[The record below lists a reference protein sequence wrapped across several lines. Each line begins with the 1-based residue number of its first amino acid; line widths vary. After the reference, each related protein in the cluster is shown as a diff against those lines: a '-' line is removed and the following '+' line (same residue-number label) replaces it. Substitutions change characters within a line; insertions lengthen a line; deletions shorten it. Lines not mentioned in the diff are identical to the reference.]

1 MAVST
6 AVSIDED
13 LLCRVLRP
21 ILGERTGV
29 FVTAGLDAVISQEV
43 PSPWLQWG
51 LSMPPGQCPALYAA
65 LLDLTT
71 TLIDQGVVKDFFFM
85 HKPPGLRIRFRVDP
99 DALPGIRDDLG
110 DRLAGW
116 QADSLVDGVT
126 SGVYEPEQQLFGGPV
141 AMPHV
146 HRLFTADSLAWL
158 TREGVGDPGPAW
170 AFSLAVLASV
180 LPAMGI
186 HGWEDI
192 EVWQRIREQC
202 HRRVPADLDPARVA
216 AVATGVRAAWADPG
230 RLRSDLSAGVSAA
243 LDTHGPAMTEAAAR
257 WREEYF
263 TDPGA
268 IIGPRE
274 ATAFFVI
281 FHWNRGG
288 LTPAA
293 QALVTAALADRTAR
307 P

>member
-1 MAVST
+1 MST

-13 LLCRVLRP
+13 MVHRALRP
-21 ILGERTGV
+21 ILGERTGA
-29 FVTAGLDAVISQEV
+29 FVTAGLAAVTDQAA
-43 PSPWLQWG
+43 PSPWLQWYLAG
-51 LSMPPGQCPALYAA
+51 HRRALYAA

-71 TLIDQGVVKDFFFM
+71 TLIDQGTVNDFFFM
-85 HKPPGLRIRFRVDP
+85 HKPPGLRVRFRVDP
-99 DALPGIRDDLG
+99 GASARIRGDLAG
-110 DRLAGW
+110 RLADW
-116 QADSLVDGVT
+116 QADGLVDGVT
-126 SGVYEPEQQLFGGPV
+126 AGVYEPEQQLFGGPV

-146 HRLFTADSLAWL
+146 HRLFTADSLTWL
-158 TREGVGDPGPAW
+158 GRASVRDPGPAW
-170 AFSLAVLASV
+170 AFSLALLASV

-186 HGWEDI
+186 DGWEDL
-192 EVWQRIREQC
+192 EVWQRIRQQC
-202 HRRVPADLDPARVA
+202 HRTVPTGLDPARAA
-216 AVATGVRAAWADPG
+216 AVATGVRAAWAEPA
-230 RLRSDLSAGVSAA
+230 RLRSELPAA
-243 LDTHGPAMTEAAAR
+243 ARVVLDTHGPAMAEAATR

-263 TDPGA
+263 ADPRA

-288 LTPAA
+288 LGPAT

>member
-1 MAVST
+1 MVVST

-13 LLCRVLRP
+13 VVCRVLRP

-29 FVTAGLDAVISQEV
+29 FVTAGLAAVTNQA
-43 PSPWLQWG
+43 PASPWLQWG
-51 LSMPPGQCPALYAA
+51 LAGHRPGLYAA

-71 TLIDQGVVKDFFFM
+71 TLIDQGTVSDFFFM
-85 HKPPGLRIRFRVDP
+85 HKPPGLRVRFRVDP
-99 DALPGIRDDLG
+99 AALVGIRGDLAG
-110 DRLAGW
+110 RLAEW
-116 QADSLVDGVT
+116 RADGLVDGVT
-126 SGVYEPEQQLFGGPV
+126 AGVYEPEQQLFGGPA

-158 TREGVGDPGPAW
+158 ARASVREPGPAW
-170 AFSLAVLASV
+170 AFSLALLASV

-186 HGWEDI
+186 HGWEDL
-192 EVWQRIREQC
+192 EVWQRIRQQC
-202 HRRVPADLDPARVA
+202 HRTVPAGLDPARTA
-216 AVATGVRAAWADPG
+216 AVATGVRAAWADPE
-230 RLRSDLSAGVSAA
+230 RLLSELPAA
-243 LDTHGPAMTEAAAR
+243 ARATLDTHGTTMAEVAAR

-263 TDPGA
+263 TAPGA

-288 LTPAA
+288 LSAVT